1 MAPAPMPRARAPRV
15 EHHVQFWSASVLLVA
30 AMGLVVIP
38 RPALAQARPP
48 VPVTI
53 SAAVAADVPIYQSG
67 IGTVQAFNTVKIQSQ
82 VDGQLQKIAFVEGQK
97 VKAGDLLAVI
107 DPSLFQAALDQAIGK
122 TQQDQASLANAETM
136 LNRDQQLGA
145 RDFASQ
151 QSVDTQYS
159 TVQQLKAQI
168 LQDNAAVSRARSQLA
183 YTQINSPIDG
193 RTGFRLVDVGN
204 IVHPSDASGIVVVT
218 QTQPISVISTLAEDA
233 LPAVRAAQKA
243 GPVPVIAL
251 DKAGQKLADGTLAL
265 VDNEISAQSGTI
277 QLKSTFANAD
287 EALWPGQYVQIQVLT
302 DTIRT
307 ALTVPSTALQRGPD
321 GMFVYVIDAGE
332 VAASRPVRAGQ
343 ISGGTA
349 VIEAGLAAG
358 ERIVTSGQYRLAPGL
373 KVQATSAAAGGGGA
387 SRPPAE

>member
-1 MAPAPMPRARAPRV
+1 MTPAPMPRARALRV
-15 EHHVQFWSASVLLVA
+15 AHDVKLWSASALF
-30 AMGLVVIP
+30 AMGMVLGAMP
-38 RPALAQARPP
+38 LPAFADTRPP
-48 VPVTI
+48 VPVSI
-53 SAAVAADVPIYQSG
+53 ASAVTADVPIYQSG
-67 IGTVQAFNTVKIQSQ
+67 IGTVQAFNTVKVHSQ
-82 VDGQLQKIAFVEGQK
+82 VDGQLQKIAFVEGQEI
-97 VKAGDLLAVI
+97 KAGDLLAVI

-122 TQQDQASLANAETM
+122 TQQDQASLANAETI

-151 QSVDTQYS
+151 QTVDTQYS

-168 LQDNAAVSRARSQLA
+168 LQDNAAVSKARTQLA
-183 YTQINSPIDG
+183 YTQITSPIDG

-204 IVHPSDASGIVVVT
+204 IIHPSDVSAIAVVT

-265 VDNEISAQSGTI
+265 VDNEIAAKSGTI

-302 DTIRT
+302 NTVRK
-307 ALTVPSTALQRGPD
+307 AVTVPSTALQRGPD
-321 GMFVYVIDAGE
+321 GMFVYVIGAGD
-332 VAASRPVRAGQ
+332 VAASRPVQAGP

-349 VIEAGLAAG
+349 VIAAGLTAG
-358 ERIVTSGQYRLAPGL
+358 ERVVTSGQYRLAPGL
-373 KVQATSAAAGGGGA
+373 KVQATNADAGGGVSAPGA
-387 SRPPAE
+387 E